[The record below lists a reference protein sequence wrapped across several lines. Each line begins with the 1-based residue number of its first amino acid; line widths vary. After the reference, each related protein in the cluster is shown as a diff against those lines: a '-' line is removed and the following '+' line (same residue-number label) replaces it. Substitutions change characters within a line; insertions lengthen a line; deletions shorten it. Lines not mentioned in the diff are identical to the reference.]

1 MGLYTNLGFR
11 KYKSGLKKPNKE
23 KEQKNEMIDKIE
35 NKVEEKKEKK
45 KSYFKNIINNKTSS
59 SDYRKRF
66 KVGNIV
72 MVFKKNGQV
81 FLERARV
88 KQIPKKDMMYV
99 VDLNGPIH
107 DYGDHK
113 AYMITDKKFDVKK
126 I

>member
-11 KYKSGLKKPNKE
+11 KYKSGLKKSNKE